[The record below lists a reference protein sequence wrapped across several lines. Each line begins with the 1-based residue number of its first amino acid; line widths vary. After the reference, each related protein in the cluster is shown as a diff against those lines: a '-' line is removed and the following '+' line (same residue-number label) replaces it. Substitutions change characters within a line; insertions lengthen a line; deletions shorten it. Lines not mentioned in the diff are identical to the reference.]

1 MPLPDV
7 DPPRFR
13 QLLGRFAT
21 GVAVLTARRA
31 DGRDIGMTANS
42 LGSVSLV
49 PPLVSV
55 SVDRETDL
63 HAVLETAPRWVL
75 NILAEDQEE
84 LSRRFAVRGP
94 ERFEGIG
101 HRRTAAGLAVL
112 DGIVAH
118 LECERWAAYPGGDHT
133 IFVGRVTG
141 GDPGEGAPLLYF
153 RGGYA
158 GLGR

>member
-1 MPLPDV
+1 VPDV

-21 GVAVLTARRA
+21 GVAVITTRTP
-31 DGRDIGMTANS
+31 DGRDVGMTANS
-42 LGSVSLV
+42 LSSVSLV
-49 PPLVSV
+49 PPLVAV
-55 SVDRETDL
+55 NVEREADL
-63 HAVLETAPRWVL
+63 HAVLEAASRWVA
-75 NILAEDQEE
+75 NILAADQEE

-101 HRRTAAGLAVL
+101 HRRTATGIAVL

-133 IFVGRVTG
+133 IFVGRVIG
-141 GDPGEGAPLLYF
+141 GDPGEGSPLLYF

-158 GLGR
+158 ALGRE

>member
-1 MPLPDV
+1 MPDV

-21 GVAVLTARRA
+21 GVAVLTTRTP
-31 DGRDIGMTANS
+31 DGRDIGMTVNS
-42 LGSVSLV
+42 LSSVSLV
-49 PPLVSV
+49 PPLVAV
-55 SVDRETDL
+55 NVEREADL
-63 HAVLETAPRWVL
+63 HAVLEAASRWVA
-75 NILAEDQEE
+75 NILAADQEE

-101 HRRTAAGLAVL
+101 HRRTATGIAVL

-133 IFVGRVTG
+133 IFVGRVIG
-141 GDPGEGAPLLYF
+141 GDPGEGSPLLYF

-158 GLGR
+158 ALGRE

>member
-1 MPLPDV
+1 VPDV

-21 GVAVLTARRA
+21 GVAVVTARTE
-31 DGRDIGMTANS
+31 DGRDVGMTANS
-42 LGSVSLV
+42 VSSVSLI
-49 PPLVSV
+49 PPLVAV
-55 SVDRETDL
+55 NVDRTADL
-63 HAVLETAPRWVL
+63 HVVLETASRWVV
-75 NILAEDQEE
+75 NILAADQEE

-101 HRRTAAGLAVL
+101 HRRGTGGIAVL

-133 IFVGRVTG
+133 IFVGRLTG
-141 GDPGEGAPLLYF
+141 GDPGEGSPLLYF

-158 GLGR
+158 TLGHG